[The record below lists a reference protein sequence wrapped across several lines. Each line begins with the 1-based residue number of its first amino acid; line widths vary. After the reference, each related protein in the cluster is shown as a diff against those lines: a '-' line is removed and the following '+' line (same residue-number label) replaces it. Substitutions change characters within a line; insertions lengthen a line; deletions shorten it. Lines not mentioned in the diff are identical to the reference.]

1 MLNLFHA
8 GSSLGVNQ
16 SNIILIYAKNAKVTL
31 MHVMPPLTQ
40 PDASLAKGGEAMSW
54 MDENLIKMKVY
65 ANHSVRRM
73 NQCELVYLYQPH
85 IITTFRI
92 SIMKC

>member
-1 MLNLFHA
+1 MINLFHA

-31 MHVMPPLTQ
+31 MHVMPPLSQ

-54 MDENLIKMKVY
+54 MDENLKYKDEGVCQ
-65 ANHSVRRM
+65 S
-73 NQCELVYLYQPH
+73 
-85 IITTFRI
+85 
-92 SIMKC
+92 

>member
-31 MHVMPPLTQ
+31 MHVMPPLSQ
-40 PDASLAKGGEAMSW
+40 PDASLLEGEGGEALSW
-54 MDENLIKMKVY
+54 PAGWKM
-65 ANHSVRRM
+65 
-73 NQCELVYLYQPH
+73 
-85 IITTFRI
+85 
-92 SIMKC
+92 

>member
-31 MHVMPPLTQ
+31 MHVMPPLSTRRE
-40 PDASLAKGGEAMSW
+40 PDIEGE
-54 MDENLIKMKVY
+54 ENLQQ
-65 ANHSVRRM
+65 AG
-73 NQCELVYLYQPH
+73 
-85 IITTFRI
+85 
-92 SIMKC
+92 

>member
-31 MHVMPPLTQ
+31 MHVMPPLSTRRE
-40 PDASLAKGGEAMSW
+40 PDIEGE
-54 MDENLIKMKVY
+54 ENLQQAGWVFISWEGWI
-65 ANHSVRRM
+65 NG
-73 NQCELVYLYQPH
+73 NL
-85 IITTFRI
+85 FI
-92 SIMKC
+92 SISLISLQPSKLV

>member
-31 MHVMPPLTQ
+31 MHVMPPLSQ
-40 PDASLAKGGEAMSW
+40 PDAS
-54 MDENLIKMKVY
+54 
-65 ANHSVRRM
+65 
-73 NQCELVYLYQPH
+73 
-85 IITTFRI
+85 
-92 SIMKC
+92 